1 LVELPVPVT
10 PASDVER
17 ITDEVL
23 SRPEFLDAQPSWL
36 QQALRWLADVIG
48 RFLDT
53 VGQGQRGSTIG
64 TIALVVAAV
73 ALVTIVIR
81 TTRGMRRDPGLDVA
95 VDGPVGRGA
104 EAWWADAR
112 RLTEAN
118 DWRGALRCHYRAL
131 VAELAGAG
139 LLEEVPGRTTGEY
152 LAAVTSDIPSAA
164 DSFAAAT
171 RRFESAWYGHD
182 EVGPDDVTVF
192 AATAQ
197 RSLADAGIRR
207 PAPVGAGT

>member
-1 LVELPVPVT
+1 MAELPVPVT
-10 PASDVER
+10 PAEDVER
-17 ITDEVL
+17 ITDAVL

-36 QQALRWLADVIG
+36 QQALRWLGDVIS

-53 VGQGQRGSTIG
+53 LGQGQRGSTIG
-64 TIALVVAAV
+64 TIVLVVV
-73 ALVTIVIR
+73 ALLLVAVVIR
-81 TTRGMRRDPGLDVA
+81 STRTMRRDPGLDVD

-104 EAWWADAR
+104 DQWRDDAR
-112 RLTEAN
+112 RLEESG

-131 VAELAGAG
+131 VAEFAGAG

-152 LAAVTSDIPSAA
+152 LAIVAA
-164 DSFAAAT
+164 DVPPAAASFTAAT

-182 EVGPDDVTVF
+182 DVSRTDVAQF

-197 RSLADAGIRR
+197 RSVSDAGLRR
-207 PAPVGAGT
+207 AAAAGVGA